1 MSTNTAP
8 MAPMPKHGNTD
19 DPLWRTLWNAYEPVI
34 TALRRIP
41 LITDVEISGGEFA
54 IHAQLTDG
62 SHLWITSTHC
72 LPVDP
77 AALEGFHVRRAH
89 HDNPTIDERVY
100 DSTEGADQAE
110 HGNNVVPL
118 IQAITA
124 FVTARKLAPPI
135 VDLFQVQMQ
144 GVTAKHTPVSAEVQG
159 PFTDRRA
166 AVKEYGYTTHDL
178 MEKGW
183 ERIHEQGGTDWPL
196 TIWRQDNAIL
206 TVFVGHAG
214 QAIG

>member
-1 MSTNTAP
+1 MSNNTAP
-8 MAPMPKHGNTD
+8 MAPMPEHDNTG
-19 DPLWRTLWNAYEPVI
+19 DPLWRSLWHAYEPVI

-41 LITDVEISGGEFA
+41 LTTDVEICGGEFA

-62 SHLWITSTHC
+62 SHLWITSIES

-77 AALEGFHVRRAH
+77 AALEGYHVRRAH
-89 HDNPTIDERVY
+89 HDNPTIDEPVY
-100 DSTEGADQAE
+100 DSTEGGDQAE

-124 FVTARKLAPPI
+124 FVTARKFAPPI
-135 VDLFQVQMQ
+135 VDLFRVQMQ
-144 GVTAKHTPVSAEVQG
+144 GITAKHTPVSAEVQG
-159 PFTDRRA
+159 PFTDHRA
-166 AVKEYGYTTHDL
+166 AVKEYGYATHEL
-178 MEKGW
+178 MENGW

-196 TIWRQDNAIL
+196 TIWKQDHAIV
-206 TVFVGHAG
+206 TVFVGNAG